1 MKRIIVYKTRAYVEC
16 VLKPKAKAGKFGPSE
31 DLERTQKMPVVVP
44 MKEMIWADYLKKIR
58 NTNLK
63 LKAFGWMVIA
73 HSSTLDYESKKV
85 VLMHSNGSDRKVFD
99 DLSEAIQYLAPVLN
113 NKKFDETVLNAHTA
127 GNRTKLIVYSG
138 SVYSG

>member
-1 MKRIIVYKTRAYVEC
+1 MRLITYKKRVYVEC
-16 VLKPKAKAGKFGPSE
+16 TGKFEPSE
-31 DLERTQKMPVVVP
+31 ELTKTQKLPVVTP

-63 LKAFGWMVIA
+63 LKPFGWMIVA

-85 VLMHSNGSDRKVFD
+85 VLMHSNGGDRKVFD
-99 DLSEAIQYLAPVLN
+99 DLSEAIQYLAPILN
-113 NKKFDETVLNAHTA
+113 SKKFDETVLNAHTA
-127 GNRTKLIVYSG
+127 GNRARVIIYNG